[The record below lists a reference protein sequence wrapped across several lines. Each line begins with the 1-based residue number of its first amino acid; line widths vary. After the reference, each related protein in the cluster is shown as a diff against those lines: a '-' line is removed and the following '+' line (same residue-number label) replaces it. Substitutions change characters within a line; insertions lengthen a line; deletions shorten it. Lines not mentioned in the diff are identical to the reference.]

1 MYLNVAK
8 KLSIFSVKW
17 YLNIFNHTI
26 ISNRKSLGMQTFSL
40 LLLDWGD
47 QCRKRCVWPEENFM
61 LQFSI
66 KKLNLWKDPIVALTN
81 QPGNPISPFLCFWLL
96 RAFFNCETKKIW
108 EKVWRGKLLWKQHR
122 KKPCT
127 IYTVCIEI
135 YELFWNKIRQYY
147 ILNNWNTF
155 RKLFSWVPVRVA
167 IYSRTCIVKLRD
179 MWHKLLEKERNEM
192 VSSKKWKVSECFERF
207 SLRVYFYFSYFM
219 DDFIEFE
226 RNGNKISRNCWSLSY
241 FLLVLIALRMF

>member
-1 MYLNVAK
+1 MLLRNWVFFLLSDTWTYLTIQLLVTESHWERKHFLFSFSIGVTNAGK
-8 KLSIFSVKW
+8 K
-17 YLNIFNHTI
+17 
-26 ISNRKSLGMQTFSL
+26 
-40 LLLDWGD
+40 
-47 QCRKRCVWPEENFM
+47 WPEENFM

-81 QPGNPISPFLCFWLL
+81 QPGNPNSPFLCFWLL

-127 IYTVCIEI
+127 IYTVCKEI

-167 IYSRTCIVKLRD
+167 IYSWTCIVKLRD

-192 VSSKKWKVSECFERF
+192 ISSKKWKVS
-207 SLRVYFYFSYFM
+207 
-219 DDFIEFE
+219 
-226 RNGNKISRNCWSLSY
+226 
-241 FLLVLIALRMF
+241 